1 MVIPINKNQ
10 NERVPPR
17 EQTMNKSREQ
27 TMNKPREQT
36 RNKPS
41 RTKREQTG
49 HAFARS
55 PRKRPGC

>member
-27 TMNKPREQT
+27 TMNKSREQTMNKPREQT

-41 RTKREQTG
+41 RTNPELWMRL
-49 HAFARS
+49 
-55 PRKRPGC
+55 

>member
-36 RNKPS
+36 KNKP
-41 RTKREQTG
+41 REQTMNK
-49 HAFARS
+49 
-55 PRKRPGC
+55 PKRTNPEL